1 MEVIDGAVLVRFSM
15 NEVCLDAEH
24 YIWIVSQR
32 DPVKAV
38 TGLKMSG
45 FPSTVIKSLKKT
57 ITKNF
62 VNVKRK

>member
-1 MEVIDGAVLVRFSM
+1 MGPCWLDFPCNDI
-15 NEVCLDAEH
+15 CLDAEH